1 MAYACVRESVRAW
14 DIGMT
19 CEHSCGNAYVVAQ
32 LVCKSCIMALHVHLG
47 GE

>member
-1 MAYACVRESVRAW
+1 MAYACVRAW